1 MNKITVRQ
9 IMSWRPCSEYPRGR
23 VKKIIGSGKTPL
35 DICALDLPARDLLWV
50 LLRPEI
56 IPEMDL
62 HQLSCTFAAGALP
75 LWEKCFPD
83 DRRPRIAI
91 ETKRKWVAGESTS
104 ADLAAAWDAAW
115 AAARAAGAATG
126 AAAGAAAR
134 AAAWAAA
141 RAAAWDAAWAAAWA
155 AAWTAARDAGDAARD
170 AAWAAARVDQL
181 LVVRRYLERGTL

>member
-35 DICALDLPARDLLWV
+35 DICALDLPAQDLLWV

-115 AAARAAGAATG
+115 AAARAT
-126 AAAGAAAR
+126 AR

-141 RAAAWDAAWAAAWA
+141 AGDATAAWGTARAAAWAAAWA
-155 AAWTAARDAGDAARD
+155 AARD
-170 AAWAAARVDQL
+170 AAWGKQL
-181 LVVRRYLERGTL
+181 LIVRRHLKGGTHD